1 LSLRKTVNTTGPL
14 FALAAF
20 SFSAACDDAPLEPR
34 ELGWVEVAAFSPY
47 AINAVC
53 ERGGILRAAG
63 ERGDA
68 AVILLRHGNGFEVEY
83 ESPVEYRGAVFTDI
97 VSGLRDGWAA
107 GSRKINGAERPFM
120 VRYAGNWPSGQWE
133 EVDTSSL
140 PSGRI
145 TAVYGISD
153 EDCWLLIDKEPGPG
167 KPRADIG
174 KSFGLLVKYSA
185 GRFSEY
191 DGLGAVT
198 AVYTDYDS
206 RPNIFYAVTWPTK
219 EYAVTYDDIKI
230 FSTVDEGKSWTP
242 ETLRR
247 DAVKGRRITRATAG
261 GYDVD
266 HFYIIAE
273 FGEDGP
279 IGILRRQAGA
289 AGNPFELFF
298 LSYEGPHFHDLT
310 DVVFRKPQQ
319 GPYGFSVDGVAVG
332 ELTSVV
338 VDDGKVFLEKMT
350 YPLEILSPVPR
361 GRTSGF
367 WAVGRNLV
375 WGEDELLYHP

>member
-1 LSLRKTVNTTGPL
+1 LSLRNAVNTTGPL

-20 SFSAACDDAPLEPR
+20 WFNAACDDAPLEPR
-34 ELGWVEVAAFSPY
+34 EFGWVKMTAFSPY

-53 ERGGILRAAG
+53 ERDGILRAAG
-63 ERGDA
+63 ERGDS

-107 GSRKINGAERPFM
+107 GSRKINGVERPFM
-120 VRYAGNWPSGQWE
+120 LRYAGNWPSGQWE

-140 PSGRI
+140 PPGRI

-167 KPRADIG
+167 KPAVGMG
-174 KSFGLLVKYSA
+174 KSFGMLVKYSA
-185 GRFSEY
+185 GQFNVYEEF
-191 DGLGAVT
+191 GAVT
-198 AVYTDYDS
+198 AAYTDYDS
-206 RPNIFYAVTWPTK
+206 RPNILYAVTWPTK
-219 EYAVTYDDIKI
+219 EYGVTYDDIKI
-230 FSTVDEGKSWTP
+230 FSTADEGNSWTS
-242 ETLRR
+242 ETLPRC
-247 DAVKGRRITRATAG
+247 AIKGRRITRATAG

-266 HFYIIAE
+266 HFYVIAE
-273 FGEDGP
+273 FGEEGP
-279 IGILRRQAGA
+279 IGIVRRIAGM
-289 AGNPFELFF
+289 AGGPFELFF
-298 LSYEGPHFHDLT
+298 LSYVGPYFSTVT
-310 DVVFRKPQQ
+310 DVVFKKPQQ

-350 YPLEILSPVPR
+350 YPVEIMSPVPR
-361 GRTSGF
+361 DRTSGF